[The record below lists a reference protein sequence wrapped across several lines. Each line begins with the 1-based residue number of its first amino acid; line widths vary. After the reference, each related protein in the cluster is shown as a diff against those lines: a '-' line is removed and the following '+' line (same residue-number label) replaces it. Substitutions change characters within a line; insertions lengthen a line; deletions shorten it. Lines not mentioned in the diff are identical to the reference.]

1 MPTRISIIWDLRH
14 KLRQKI
20 QEKAMR
26 VWPSVLT
33 AAEMES
39 QMRTQKCPLAWLIK
53 EAKLKSEGAPGA
65 GEPDQQGA
73 QDLLGCIIYS

>member
-1 MPTRISIIWDLRH
+1 M
-14 KLRQKI
+14 
-20 QEKAMR
+20 
-26 VWPSVLT
+26 LT

-73 QDLLGCIIYS
+73 QDLLGCIIFFLSMKNTQLSLYYYLCFFFVCISTPQ

>member
-1 MPTRISIIWDLRH
+1 M
-14 KLRQKI
+14 
-20 QEKAMR
+20 
-26 VWPSVLT
+26 LT

-39 QMRTQKCPLAWLIK
+39 QMRTQKCPMAWLIK

-73 QDLLGCIIYS
+73 QDLLGCVIFFS